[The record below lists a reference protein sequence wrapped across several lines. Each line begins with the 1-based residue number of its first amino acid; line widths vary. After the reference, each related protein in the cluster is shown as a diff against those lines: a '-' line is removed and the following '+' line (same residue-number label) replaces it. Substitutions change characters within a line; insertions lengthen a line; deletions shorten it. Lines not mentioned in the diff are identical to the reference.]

1 MEDLGISRISERRG
15 KLGNQPL
22 GSHLLS
28 QMKNM
33 FIPYFTL
40 LCIHFKKVTAKG
52 YKTNAGGCSLQHH
65 CDEK

>member
-33 FIPYFTL
+33 YFLYFTPQR
-40 LCIHFKKVTAKG
+40 IHFKEVTAKG